1 MASVAES
8 NNTKIIVV
16 PRALEGFFLQRLREL
31 YSSRPEVKIVVDKRV
46 GDRRTG
52 DRYICH
58 ASELSNRRESDRR
71 ESVGEWSLPKM
82 PFAAS

>member
-16 PRALEGFFLQRLREL
+16 PRALEGFFLQRLRDL
-31 YSSRPEVKIVVDKRV
+31 YSGRPEVKIVVDKRV
-46 GDRRTG
+46 GDRRADHYVCAPG
-52 DRYICH
+52 P
-58 ASELSNRRESDRR
+58 LSNRRTSDRR
-71 ESVGEWSLPKM
+71 ETSPEWSLPKM